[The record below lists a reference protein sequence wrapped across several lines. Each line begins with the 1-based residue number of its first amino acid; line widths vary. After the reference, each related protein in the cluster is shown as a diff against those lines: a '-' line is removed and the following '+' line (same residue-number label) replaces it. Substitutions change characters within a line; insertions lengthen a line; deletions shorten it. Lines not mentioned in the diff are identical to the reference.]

1 MPSGPT
7 FWALIKAPEPLPAIV
22 DAAEELG
29 PQTVLLPDGR
39 QVVVIML
46 DEFVPRRASVLE
58 VLEASAGLGELPDL
72 RGGDTSDD
80 SSR

>member
-1 MPSGPT
+1 MSAAADRRKACRPPDLLG
-7 FWALIKAPEPLPAIV
+7 AHQAPEPLPAIV

-46 DEFVPRRASVLE
+46 DEFAPRR
-58 VLEASAGLGELPDL
+58 EAC
-72 RGGDTSDD
+72 
-80 SSR
+80 

>member
-46 DEFVPRRASVLE
+46 DEFAAAPRERA
-58 VLEASAGLGELPDL
+58 
-72 RGGDTSDD
+72 
-80 SSR
+80 

>member
-7 FWALIKAPEPLPAIV
+7 FWALIEAPDPLPAIV

-46 DEFVPRRASVLE
+46 DEFVPRRESALE
-58 VLEASAGLGELPDL
+58 VLKASAGLGELPNL
-72 RGGDTSDD
+72 RGSDPLDD
-80 SSR
+80 SQH